1 MNCGSFINSGWQR
14 SGRRTFQI
22 LIFGFIVALFP
33 SSFALAHATSDT
45 RIDVKTENDA
55 LVITLALNQS
65 DMLEHVLHA
74 SHSSGHFADRTELED
89 ASPTI
94 LRYVRDGLLVTADG
108 KPLPRPAAVNW
119 PPQHVELTH
128 IDAGGLE
135 VPSTIPMTLRYV
147 LPSGAKH
154 IELTPRLFAAPNFAA
169 IFTVNIFR
177 GGASRPITSVSDN
190 HQTVAFDLTIAPSGS
205 GAEPISS
212 ESEPT
217 FAQTIVQFLGMGFR
231 HIIPDGLDHILFVLG
246 LYFLSP
252 KIRDLLWQVTAFTI
266 AHSITLA
273 LAAFHIFS
281 LPGRIVEPL
290 IALSITTVG
299 VENLFSRKVHPWRW
313 VVVFCFG
320 LIHGM
325 GFADILRETRLPTG
339 EALTAL
345 LGFNVGVEIAQ
356 LAILLTAMLLTGWWQ
371 KRTWYFGYVAAPA
384 SIVIACI
391 GAFWAVQRIF
401 C

>member
-1 MNCGSFINSGWQR
+1 MNGGRQRGSRCALG
-14 SGRRTFQI
+14 I
-22 LIFGFIVALFP
+22 LISGFVVALF
-33 SSFALAHATSDT
+33 SSTFALAHATSDT
-45 RIDVKTENDA
+45 RIDVRTENDA

-65 DMLEHVLHA
+65 DMLEHVLHVA
-74 SHSSGHFADRTELED
+74 HGSGHFADRTEFED
-89 ASPTI
+89 ASPAV
-94 LRYVRDGLLVTADG
+94 LRYLRDGLLVVADG
-108 KPLPRPAAVNW
+108 KPLPEPAAVDW
-119 PPQHVELTH
+119 PPQHTELTH

-135 VPSTIPMTLRYV
+135 VPSAIPMTLRYA
-147 LPSGAKH
+147 LPVAARH

-177 GGASRPITSVSDN
+177 AGVSKPISAVSDN
-190 HQTVAFDLTIAPSGS
+190 HQTVAFDLTIASGGS
-205 GAEPISS
+205 GAQPIPS

-217 FAQTIVQFLGMGFR
+217 FARTIVQFLGMGFR

-252 KIRDLLWQVTAFTI
+252 KIKDLLWQVTAFTI

-290 IALSITTVG
+290 IALSITAVA
-299 VENLFSRKVHPWRW
+299 VENLFSRKVHAWRW
-313 VVVFCFG
+313 VLVFCFG
-320 LIHGM
+320 LVHGM
-325 GFADILRETRLPTG
+325 GFADILRETHLPAG

-356 LAILLTAMLLTGWWQ
+356 LSIILAAMLLTGWWQ
-371 KRTWYFGYVAAPA
+371 KRTWYFGYIAAPA
-384 SIVIACI
+384 SIVIASI

-401 C
+401 Y